1 MMSSYR
7 ERDRAQARG
16 ASEVQVA
23 EEIMSTVRALE
34 RARRI
39 APTGTQYTVTRIWN

>member
-23 EEIMSTVRALE
+23 EEIMFMSTVRAWRGRGASRQLV
-34 RARRI
+34 
-39 APTGTQYTVTRIWN
+39 PSTL